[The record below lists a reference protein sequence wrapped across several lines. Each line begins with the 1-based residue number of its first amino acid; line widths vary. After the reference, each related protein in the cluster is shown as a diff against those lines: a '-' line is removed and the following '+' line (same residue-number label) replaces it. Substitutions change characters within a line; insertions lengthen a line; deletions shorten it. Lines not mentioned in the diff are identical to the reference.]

1 VLVPLYFAH
10 RYQAEAAVKMIGGLN
25 YRYALRG
32 DGQPVTELLSPQQE
46 AKALDA
52 LIKTVD
58 PSALTLPESLLK
70 IIPPRPIG
78 YSRHR
83 ELIKIKT
90 ELTFD
95 PISAA
100 ESAAD
105 LTFSLI
111 LHSARANRLIEHH
124 ARYPKLAGLQTVIDR
139 LVSATFKS
147 ATKPGL
153 EGVIQM
159 STNHVLFTN
168 LAKLALAKNASAET
182 KAIVLLKLEQL
193 KGWLLTKTVIDEEWR
208 AHYAFI
214 GRQINFM
221 QQNPEE
227 FKGDELLPA
236 PPGMPIG
243 DSDLEHCEN

>member
-1 VLVPLYFAH
+1 
-10 RYQAEAAVKMIGGLN
+10 
-25 YRYALRG
+25 
-32 DGQPVTELLSPQQE
+32 QQE

-58 PSALTLPESLLK
+58 PSVLALPESLLK
-70 IIPPRPIG
+70 IIPPRALG
-78 YSRHR
+78 YNRHR
-83 ELIKIKT
+83 ELTKIKT

-95 PISAA
+95 PIAAA

-124 ARYPKLAGLQTVIDR
+124 ARDPKLAGLQTVIDK
-139 LVSATFKS
+139 LVTATFKS
-147 ATKPGL
+147 PNKPGL
-153 EGVIQM
+153 EGAVQM
-159 STNHVLFTN
+159 STNHVLFAN
-168 LAKLALAKNASAET
+168 LAKLALAKNASGET

-193 KGWLLTKTVIDEEWR
+193 KGWLLNKTTTDEEWR

-214 GRQINFM
+214 VRQIITM

-227 FKGDELLPA
+227 FKGEELLPA

-243 DSDLEHCEN
+243 DSDLEFCGN